1 MKVLQRV
8 LIAVVVLV
16 VSVPVVAVLGFSLW
30 WHHVTTGP
38 DVRKES
44 QSAKA
49 RQQRTATVAILD
61 ETVTAFVSTAPSGTR
76 LATSVN
82 DSCGSDTGFLGER
95 PQMFCRR
102 DVVVY
107 LAFDGDQA
115 GIQRTWTSGLAA
127 HHWKRSERP
136 PTGVQQY
143 FYEFADSR
151 TAAVGHA
158 PEGAGASADRFH
170 RRDHGGA
177 AAGRRG
183 RGLSGRICPS
193 PLCRRVGGGVAVLP
207 GSAESTAEPGSGT
220 RVAGPRLFQRA
231 RLPGRLNLT

>member
-143 FYEFADSR
+143 FYEFADSPR
-151 TAAVGHA
+151 VQLQWGTRPKE
-158 PEGAGASADRFH
+158 PEHPRIAFTDEITVEQQPVDVAEVYRDGYARH
-170 RRDHGGA
+170 RYVVEL
-177 AAGRRG
+177 AAGSQYYPEAPKAPR
-183 RGLSGRICPS
+183 S
-193 PLCRRVGGGVAVLP
+193 PAPAP
-207 GSAESTAEPGSGT
+207 GSPGHGCFN
-220 RVAGPRLFQRA
+220 GHDC
-231 RLPGRLNLT
+231 PGG